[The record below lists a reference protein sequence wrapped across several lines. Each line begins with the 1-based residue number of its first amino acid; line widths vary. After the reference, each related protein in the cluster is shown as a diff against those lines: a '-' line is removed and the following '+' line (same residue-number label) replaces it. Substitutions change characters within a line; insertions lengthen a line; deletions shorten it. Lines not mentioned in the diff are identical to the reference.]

1 MLTLFN
7 ISHFSSTAC
16 IAAMAKRAQQDS
28 GEGRVTAKSRPMM
41 NLTARTPSFVSSSA
55 SANPGKTSYGHHEP
69 EQPVLDDRAGKPVET
84 SRSNYSQEYGSSW
97 SSQVWKSG
105 YEEHDRSGKP
115 EQNSWDSLERV
126 DPHREEHLLG
136 RTAHSA
142 RNEETI
148 HERTG
153 RPDSE
158 DAQGKANFEKFI
170 VGSDTTEFVNK
181 VKNQVRIR
189 QKRMSDDAEDCTEHS
204 IVWGMFMATTLN
216 AVTFM
221 GKSYST
227 MQNVVQNEE
236 KITLKQMFDITA
248 QTIHNDEEI
257 YCLDKIEYQRNT
269 WTQLSLI
276 NDLVVIGLQSAKV
289 YVFSDSVLC
298 LGKVLQHP
306 ECNEAWKD
314 RVAGVRAEKNY
325 SDFDDV
331 KGESAEFEWNIFPG
345 FTTLQLCDKINNL
358 LSSLGQTPEAF
369 TGRILFMSMFNDIS
383 CEGKGNKEQCLKNAE
398 FVKTFARR
406 FGIGQ
411 WSFNGPGSEK
421 KWYPSENSPQGEWD
435 YIAED
440 MLLKFAESGHP
451 IFRAT
456 TPLSRGKLKSK
467 GKGKVSI
474 HFSAEPDTIDT
485 IYRIILSANQ
495 LSIYGAVAAFCEE
508 FVGQPDNTGE
518 PVILEGQSIV
528 LGEVKAEAPAREE
541 PEDSNILLRKYFQ
554 QVQRFSPENRLSKFC
569 KEAGFMSVV
578 EVGQYFVTRNAS
590 EFLLRSVA
598 CREYTLPRDDPAS
611 EAKGWIQGNT
621 RIGPILEVTTS
632 FQHFKFGVEVRIQS
646 MKEDNS
652 QSWVRISYGT
662 IRYVNNYI
670 KYNTQSL
677 ASPQKEEAEP
687 ASSEVIAARS
697 KAKAKPQP
705 RESSGTTTIPFNERI
720 WIDIVPSKQDFDS
733 HILSKRVIN
742 LLRHNQKVN
751 REQDGAVQFY
761 KIKFFIRDYSLST
774 QNWSDNRW
782 LACLAAGGG
791 PKRRYQYCSDSVGSI
806 IYLRAL
812 QGHSGDSI
820 IDLAL
825 QDHVLIGPGVFPYIY
840 HVGSNFN
847 IPSILSNGLIPGGQ
861 NLSRRQSVFF
871 LPVDPRDENHRDPE
885 NIDYSVPRRARYV
898 QNMWKRHQDTVFWI
912 DIDLGII
919 KEKLKFYQTRSNA
932 IILQGVLP
940 PSCIVRAERLKGGEP
955 LYRRQYLSPRPPPK
969 ISLRNDLNWTKGN
982 DDLGSTVE
990 HRPVG
995 KFVQQ
1000 SLGETVH
1007 FGSSKPTQSPKTN
1020 GDRSG
1025 KPVAQEIIVGVLQE
1039 EPSSSDRPGRPVSRE
1054 EQHVRNHDSSGKPE
1068 REEVQHTV
1076 QENYHLKSRDT
1087 VDKFD
1092 LATDDTNVDFSVS
1105 GIPEEAVK
1113 RSENFNILQLIRR
1126 ITRHPQKQA
1135 VQNDLDQEQSFNAF
1149 SAESKKAIK
1158 EAGNIEISEIVNAEP
1173 KWQCKS
1179 CLNHCNPGVIDFVCG
1194 RLMTTDS
1201 AENRKYISSTLDSFS
1216 IPCFYIRK
1224 DRPRGHRYGKAPGCK
1239 EYHTAHQLAKKC
1251 RKKGYESI
1259 YDRYIRDKAFRSA
1272 MIDHSRTEQMIIEVD
1287 KLAKEDH
1294 SYKASKAEIEFYRGN
1309 WWLHSNVAR
1318 VDSMPVRYEPEFK
1331 SALSTMQRLKR
1342 AEDKK
1347 KQEATA
1353 QTSSSSS
1360 SWHWHSSWWESDYEY
1375 SPQKWYDH

>member
-1 MLTLFN
+1 M
-7 ISHFSSTAC
+7 
-16 IAAMAKRAQQDS
+16 
-28 GEGRVTAKSRPMM
+28 
-41 NLTARTPSFVSSSA
+41 
-55 SANPGKTSYGHHEP
+55 
-69 EQPVLDDRAGKPVET
+69 
-84 SRSNYSQEYGSSW
+84 
-97 SSQVWKSG
+97 WKSG

-170 VGSDTTEFVNK
+170 VGNDTTEFVNK

-204 IVWGMFMATTLN
+204 IVWGMFMTTTLN

-276 NDLVVIGLQSAKV
+276 NDPVVIGLQSVKV
-289 YVFSDSVLC
+289 HVFSDSVLC

-306 ECNEAWKD
+306 ECNEAWKN

-331 KGESAEFEWNIFPG
+331 KGESTEFEWNIFPG
-345 FTTLQLCDKINNL
+345 FTSLQLCDRISNL
-358 LSSLGQTPEAF
+358 LSSLGQSPETF

-383 CEGKGNKEQCLKNAE
+383 CDRYDNKVECLKNAE
-398 FVKTFARR
+398 FVKTFAKR

-411 WSFNGPGSEK
+411 WSFIGPGSEK

-495 LSIYGAVAAFCEE
+495 LSIYGAVAAICDE
-508 FVGQPDNTGE
+508 FVGQPDNTEE

-541 PEDSNILLRKYFQ
+541 PEDSNIILQKYFQ
-554 QVQRFSPENRLSKFC
+554 QVQRPSPENRLSKFC

-652 QSWVRISYGT
+652 HSWVRISYGT

-677 ASPQKEEAEP
+677 ASPQEEEAVP
-687 ASSEVIAARS
+687 TSSEVIAARS

-705 RESSGTTTIPFNERI
+705 RESSGTTTIPFSERI

-733 HILSKRVIN
+733 HNLSKRVIN
-742 LLRHNQKVN
+742 LLRHSQKLH
-751 REQDGAVQFY
+751 REEDGAVQFY
-761 KIKFFIRDYSLST
+761 KIKFHVRDYSLST

-820 IDLAL
+820 IDLAM
-825 QDHVLIGPGVFPYIY
+825 QDHVLISPGIFPYIY

-847 IPSILSNGLIPGGQ
+847 ISSILSNGLIPGGQ
-861 NLSRRQSVFF
+861 ELSRRQSVFF

-898 QNMWKRHQDTVFWI
+898 QNTWKRHQDTVFWI

-919 KEKLKFYQTRSNA
+919 KEGLKFYQTRSNA

-955 LYRRQYLSPRPPPK
+955 LYKRQYLSPRPPPK
-969 ISLRNDLNWTKGN
+969 ISLRHDLNWTRGN

-995 KFVQQ
+995 KLVQQ

-1025 KPVAQEIIVGVLQE
+1025 KPVAQEIVVDVLQK

-1092 LATDDTNVDFSVS
+1092 LATNDANVDFSVS

-1179 CLNHCNPGVIDFVCG
+1179 CLNHCNPGVIYCVCG

-1224 DRPRGHRYGKAPGCK
+1224 DRPRGHRYGKTPGCK

-1251 RKKGYESI
+1251 RKRGYESI
-1259 YDRYIRDKAFRSA
+1259 HDRYIRDRAFRRA
-1272 MIDHSRTEQMIIEVD
+1272 MIDHSRTEQLIIEMD

-1331 SALSTMQRLKR
+1331 NALSTMQRLKR

-1375 SPQKWYDH
+1375 SPQIWYDH